1 VALDI
6 LMVLDVIVSILMSL
20 SILLQSG
27 KSSGFA
33 GMGGGETLF
42 GGKPTDMDEALS
54 RFTVVLGII
63 FAVINVVIARLQ

>member
-1 VALDI
+1 
-6 LMVLDVIVSILMSL
+6 
-20 SILLQSG
+20 
-27 KSSGFA
+27 
-33 GMGGGETLF
+33 MGGGETLF

>member
-1 VALDI
+1 MALNI
-6 LMVLDVIVSILMSL
+6 LMVLDVIVSVLLMG

-33 GMGGGETLF
+33 GLGGGDSLL
-42 GGKPTDMDEALS
+42 GGRPTDMDEALA
-54 RFTVVLGII
+54 RITTVLGIV